1 MGVVFMGGFGWLQ
14 RDAKIHAKPPAG
26 LWGAPLLG
34 ITFGLGWAPCIGPT
48 YSAVQLLSLSGGSSA
63 AKGAFLAFVYS
74 LGLGIPFLLIA
85 LAVRRG
91 IGVMS
96 FFRKHRLAIQRTGGG
111 HPDPARHPDGQRC
124 VGHLGLRVAVL
135 VPNRCEIADLMSER
149 VNEKKKSPKPE
160 AVLPT
165 LGPLGML
172 RWAWTQ
178 LTSMRTALFLLLLL
192 AVAAVPG
199 SLFPQR
205 PANPAIVTQYIKD
218 HPDYGKILDSLQ
230 LYDVYSSAWFS
241 AIYILLFI
249 SLIGCVIPRAIA
261 HYKAMRS
268 QPPRTPAR
276 LSRLPEY
283 GTLVIPADAGIP
295 ASAAITD
302 AAELLKKRGY
312 RVDVRDRDGAR
323 PVLGCRAR
331 LPEGS
336 RQPRL
341 PHLADRRA
349 GLGGGRRPLRLQRA
363 ADPGGG
369 RHVRQHPGRLR
380 PVHARAPISRA
391 ASSSP
396 IRSSWTSSTSRFD
409 RESKGKFGQP
419 IDFTADVTTKENPDA
434 PAKKEV
440 LKVNDPLSLGG
451 TSMYLT
457 GNGYAP
463 VVTVRDGAGN
473 VAMQG
478 PVVAK
483 LQGENYYSS
492 VVIKVPD
499 AKPEQLA
506 FAGFFLPTAF
516 VTDKGVS
523 FSGDPELINPQLTL
537 NSYFGDLGLDAGSP
551 QNVFELDVK
560 KLTPL
565 NARNLATKG
574 IVLAPGSSYTLPNG
588 KGSISFDGVKR
599 YIGVDIHHNPGQ
611 LYALIFALLAVAG
624 LVTSLYVNRRRVWV
638 RTGTHEDG
646 RTMVEYGLL
655 ARGEDHRLAG
665 EAAAIRKLLSD
676 EWLLGEDATTGSQPA
691 PSSNSG

>member
-1 MGVVFMGGFGWLQ
+1 
-14 RDAKIHAKPPAG
+14 
-26 LWGAPLLG
+26 
-34 ITFGLGWAPCIGPT
+34 
-48 YSAVQLLSLSGGSSA
+48 
-63 AKGAFLAFVYS
+63 
-74 LGLGIPFLLIA
+74 
-85 LAVRRG
+85 
-91 IGVMS
+91 
-96 FFRKHRLAIQRTGGG
+96 
-111 HPDPARHPDGQRC
+111 
-124 VGHLGLRVAVL
+124 
-135 VPNRCEIADLMSER
+135 MSER
-149 VNEKKKSPKPE
+149 VNEKKKSPAPE
-160 AVLPT
+160 NPTPESNAPENPTTENASPEGKTGAANAVAMAKAEAALPA
-165 LGPLGML
+165 LGLKGML

-205 PANPAIVTQYIKD
+205 PANPSIVTQYIAD

-249 SLIGCVIPRAIA
+249 SLIGCVVPRAIA

-295 ASAAITD
+295 ASRAISD
-302 AAELLKKRGY
+302 AAAKLKQRGY
-312 RVDVRDRDGAR
+312 RVDVRDDDGAR
-323 PVLGCRAR
+323 PSLGAERGFLREVGNLVFHTSLIGVLVSVAAGGLFGYSGQRI
-331 LPEGS
+331 LVEGDTFVNTLVGYDQFS
-336 RQPRL
+336 PGTNFQSSQLQPYSIQL
-341 PHLADRRA
+341 DKF
-349 GLGGGRRPLRLQRA
+349 Q
-363 ADPGGG
+363 
-369 RHVRQHPGRLR
+369 
-380 PVHARAPISRA
+380 I
-391 ASSSP
+391 
-396 IRSSWTSSTSRFD
+396 TFD

-419 IDFTADVTTKENPDA
+419 IDFKADVTTKETPDA
-434 PAKKEV
+434 PAEKQV
-440 LKVNDPLSLGG
+440 LKVNDPVSLGG
-451 TSMYLT
+451 TSIYLT

-463 VVTVRDGAGN
+463 VVTIRDGAGN

-499 AKPEQLA
+499 AKPDQLG

-516 VTDKGVS
+516 VTDQGVS

-537 NSYFGDLGLDAGSP
+537 NSYFGDLGLNSGSP

-574 IVLAPGSSYTLPNG
+574 ITLAPGSTYTLPNG

-611 LYALIFALLAVAG
+611 LYALVFALLAVAG

-655 ARGEDHRLAG
+655 ARGEDHRLAA
-665 EAAAIRKLLSD
+665 EAETIRGLLTE
-676 EWLLGEDATTGSQPA
+676 EWNLASQTA
-691 PSSNSG
+691 PSGQVDNGPAGSGHQASPATPTEDFIQSTAGSHESKKDQ

>member
-1 MGVVFMGGFGWLQ
+1 
-14 RDAKIHAKPPAG
+14 
-26 LWGAPLLG
+26 
-34 ITFGLGWAPCIGPT
+34 
-48 YSAVQLLSLSGGSSA
+48 
-63 AKGAFLAFVYS
+63 
-74 LGLGIPFLLIA
+74 
-85 LAVRRG
+85 
-91 IGVMS
+91 
-96 FFRKHRLAIQRTGGG
+96 
-111 HPDPARHPDGQRC
+111 
-124 VGHLGLRVAVL
+124 
-135 VPNRCEIADLMSER
+135 MSER
-149 VNEKKKSPKPE
+149 VNEKKKPAPADNAAANPVAKAKAE
-160 AVLPT
+160 AAMPA
-165 LGPLGML
+165 LGVKGML

-205 PANPAIVTQYIKD
+205 PANPSIVTQYIAD

-249 SLIGCVIPRAIA
+249 SLIGCVVPRAIA

-295 ASAAITD
+295 ASDAIAD
-302 AAELLKKRGY
+302 AAAKLKKRGY
-312 RVDVRDRDGAR
+312 RVDVRDDDGER
-323 PVLGCRAR
+323 PSLGAERGFLKEVGNLVFHTSLIGVLVSVAAGGLFGYSGQRI
-331 LPEGS
+331 LVEGDTFVNTLVGYDQFTPGTNFQS
-336 RQPRL
+336 SQLQPYSIQL
-341 PHLADRRA
+341 DKF
-349 GLGGGRRPLRLQRA
+349 Q
-363 ADPGGG
+363 
-369 RHVRQHPGRLR
+369 
-380 PVHARAPISRA
+380 I
-391 ASSSP
+391 
-396 IRSSWTSSTSRFD
+396 TFD

-419 IDFTADVTTKENPDA
+419 IDFKADVTTRETPDA
-434 PAKKEV
+434 PAEKQV
-440 LKVNDPLSLGG
+440 LKVNDPVSLGG
-451 TSMYLT
+451 TSIYLT

-463 VVTVRDGAGN
+463 VVTIRDGAGN

-483 LQGENYYSS
+483 LQGDNYYSS

-499 AKPEQLA
+499 AKPDQLG

-516 VTDKGVS
+516 VTEEGVS

-537 NSYFGDLGLDAGSP
+537 NSYFGDLGLNAGAP

-565 NARNLATKG
+565 NARNLDAGG
-574 IVLAPGSSYTLPNG
+574 ITLAPGSTYTLPDG
-588 KGSISFDGVKR
+588 KGTISFDGVKR

-638 RTGTHEDG
+638 RTGTHPDG

-655 ARGEDHRLAG
+655 ARGEDHRLAA
-665 EAAAIRKLLSD
+665 EAETIRGLLTE
-676 EWLLGEDATTGSQPA
+676 EWGLDSRTASQTA
-691 PSSNSG
+691 PSGPEDNGPAESATKGASPESRPEDFIQSTAGSSESKKDQ

>member
-1 MGVVFMGGFGWLQ
+1 
-14 RDAKIHAKPPAG
+14 
-26 LWGAPLLG
+26 
-34 ITFGLGWAPCIGPT
+34 
-48 YSAVQLLSLSGGSSA
+48 
-63 AKGAFLAFVYS
+63 
-74 LGLGIPFLLIA
+74 
-85 LAVRRG
+85 
-91 IGVMS
+91 
-96 FFRKHRLAIQRTGGG
+96 
-111 HPDPARHPDGQRC
+111 
-124 VGHLGLRVAVL
+124 
-135 VPNRCEIADLMSER
+135 MSER
-149 VNEKKKSPKPE
+149 VNVKKKSPKPD
-160 AVLPT
+160 AVLPS

-205 PANPAIVTQYIKD
+205 PSNPAIVTQYIKD

-241 AIYILLFI
+241 AIYLLLFV

-295 ASAAITD
+295 ASDAITT

-323 PVLGCRAR
+323 PSLGAERGFMKEVGNLVFHTALIGVLVSVAAGGLFGYSGQRI
-331 LPEGS
+331 LVEGDTFVNTLVGYDQFTPGTNFQS
-336 RQPRL
+336 SQLQPYSVQL
-341 PHLADRRA
+341 DKFN
-349 GLGGGRRPLRLQRA
+349 
-363 ADPGGG
+363 
-369 RHVRQHPGRLR
+369 
-380 PVHARAPISRA
+380 I
-391 ASSSP
+391 
-396 IRSSWTSSTSRFD
+396 TFD

-419 IDFTADVTTKENPDA
+419 IDFKAEVTTKENPDA

-451 TSMYLT
+451 TSVYLT

-463 VVTVRDGAGN
+463 VVTIRDGAGN
-473 VAMQG
+473 IAMQG

-565 NARNLATKG
+565 NARNLDTKG
-574 IVLAPGSSYTLPNG
+574 IVLAPGGSYTLPNG

-665 EAAAIRKLLSD
+665 EAAAIRTLLSG
-676 EWLLGEDATTGSQPA
+676 EWLVDQDAAPGSQPA
-691 PSSNSG
+691 PSRTADNNRADKAGTATGSTADGAHATPEQPAEDFIQSTAGSSESKKDQ

>member
-1 MGVVFMGGFGWLQ
+1 
-14 RDAKIHAKPPAG
+14 
-26 LWGAPLLG
+26 
-34 ITFGLGWAPCIGPT
+34 
-48 YSAVQLLSLSGGSSA
+48 
-63 AKGAFLAFVYS
+63 
-74 LGLGIPFLLIA
+74 
-85 LAVRRG
+85 
-91 IGVMS
+91 
-96 FFRKHRLAIQRTGGG
+96 
-111 HPDPARHPDGQRC
+111 
-124 VGHLGLRVAVL
+124 
-135 VPNRCEIADLMSER
+135 MSER
-149 VNEKKKSPKPE
+149 VNVKKKSPAPGTPEPGVKPDAIDPVAAAVSAAKAE
-160 AVLPT
+160 AVLPS
-165 LGPLGML
+165 LGPVAML

-192 AVAAVPG
+192 AVGAVPG

-205 PANPAIVTQYIKD
+205 PTNPSIVTQYIKD

-249 SLIGCVIPRAIA
+249 SLIGCVVPRAIA

-295 ASAAITD
+295 ASDAIDD
-302 AAELLKKRGY
+302 AAALLKKRGY
-312 RVDVRDRDGAR
+312 RVEVRDRDGAR
-323 PVLGCRAR
+323 PSLGAERGFFKEVGNLVFHTALIGVLVSVAAGGLFGYSGQRI
-331 LPEGS
+331 LVEGDTFVNTLVGYDQFS
-336 RQPRL
+336 
-341 PHLADRRA
+341 
-349 GLGGGRRPLRLQRA
+349 
-363 ADPGGG
+363 PGTNF
-369 RHVRQHPGRLR
+369 Q
-380 PVHARAPISRA
+380 
-391 ASSSP
+391 SSQLEPYS
-396 IRSSWTSSTSRFD
+396 IQLDKFQITFD

-419 IDFTADVTTKENPDA
+419 IDFKADVTTKENPGA
-434 PAKKEV
+434 PAKQEV

-451 TSMYLT
+451 TSIYLT

-463 VVTVRDGAGN
+463 MVTVRDGAGN

-483 LQGENYYSS
+483 LQGDNYYSS

-516 VTDKGVS
+516 VTPEGVS
-523 FSGDPELINPQLTL
+523 FSGDPDLFNPQLTL
-537 NSYFGDLGLDAGSP
+537 NSYYGDLGLDSGSP

-565 NARNLATKG
+565 NARNLPTKG
-574 IVLAPGSSYTLPNG
+574 IVLTPGATQTLPDG
-588 KGSISFDGVKR
+588 KGTITFDGVKR
-599 YIGVDIHHNPGQ
+599 YVGVDIHHNPGQ
-611 LYALIFALLAVAG
+611 AYALFFALLAVAG

-665 EAAAIRKLLSD
+665 EAVAVRALLAAAWPLD
-676 EWLLGEDATTGSQPA
+676 DADSQPV
-691 PSSNSG
+691 PSAKADNGRAKTGASGAAGPATPLEHPAADFIQSTAGSPESKKDQ

>member
-1 MGVVFMGGFGWLQ
+1 
-14 RDAKIHAKPPAG
+14 
-26 LWGAPLLG
+26 
-34 ITFGLGWAPCIGPT
+34 
-48 YSAVQLLSLSGGSSA
+48 
-63 AKGAFLAFVYS
+63 
-74 LGLGIPFLLIA
+74 
-85 LAVRRG
+85 
-91 IGVMS
+91 
-96 FFRKHRLAIQRTGGG
+96 
-111 HPDPARHPDGQRC
+111 
-124 VGHLGLRVAVL
+124 
-135 VPNRCEIADLMSER
+135 MSER
-149 VNEKKKSPKPE
+149 VNEEKNLPADGTKRPGKSGGSPVVAAKAE

-178 LTSMRTALFLLLLL
+178 LTSMRTALFLLLML
-192 AVAAVPG
+192 AVGAVPG

-205 PANPAIVTQYIKD
+205 PANPSIVTQYIKD
-218 HPDYGKILDSLQ
+218 NPDYGKILDSLQ

-249 SLIGCVIPRAIA
+249 SLIGCVVPRAIA

-283 GTLVIPADAGIP
+283 GTLVIPAGAGIP
-295 ASAAITD
+295 ASRAIDD
-302 AAELLKKRGY
+302 AAGLLKRRGY

-323 PVLGCRAR
+323 PSIGAERGFLREVGNLVFHTSLIGVLVSVAIGGLFGYSGQRI
-331 LPEGS
+331 LVEGDTFVNTLVGYD
-336 RQPRL
+336 QFT
-341 PHLADRRA
+341 
-349 GLGGGRRPLRLQRA
+349 
-363 ADPGGG
+363 PGTNF
-369 RHVRQHPGRLR
+369 Q
-380 PVHARAPISRA
+380 
-391 ASSSP
+391 SSQLEPYSVQLDKFQ
-396 IRSSWTSSTSRFD
+396 ITFD
-409 RESKGKFGQP
+409 RESQGKIGQP
-419 IDFTADVTTKENPDA
+419 IDFQADVTTRESPDA
-434 PAKKEV
+434 PAQKEV
-440 LKVNDPLSLGG
+440 LKVNDPLTLGG

-463 VVTVRDGAGN
+463 VVTIRDGDGN
-473 VAMQG
+473 IAMQG

-483 LQGENYYSS
+483 LQGDNYYSS
-492 VVIKVPD
+492 AVIKVPD

-516 VTDKGVS
+516 VTEEGVS
-523 FSGDPELINPQLTL
+523 FSGDPELFNPQLTL
-537 NSYFGDLGLDAGSP
+537 NSYYGDLGLDDGSP

-565 NARNLATKG
+565 NARNLDAGG
-574 IVLAPGSSYTLPNG
+574 ITLAPGATYTLPDG
-588 KGSISFDGVKR
+588 KGTISFDGVKR

-638 RTGTHEDG
+638 RTGTHADG

-665 EAAAIRKLLSD
+665 EAVAIRRLLAGAWD
-676 EWLLGEDATTGSQPA
+676 LDDGGSQSA
-691 PSSNSG
+691 PSGGADNDRADTVQPGAGAEAGAEQDSPDHPAADFIQSTAGSSESKKEQ